1 MWTVKRVLEW
11 TTEYLGS
18 KGCDTPRLDAEVL
31 LGHCLDLS
39 RVGLYLNYERP
50 LSNTERDS
58 YRKLVVR
65 RACREPVSLII
76 GRKEFWSLPFKVMQ
90 GVLIPRPDTETLVEV
105 TLREMERF
113 PEPNILEIGVG
124 TGAVSICLL
133 HENPR
138 ATVFGVDIN
147 PLAIELSV
155 LNAGNLG
162 LKDRFLGL
170 QTDMTVAFRNGPL
183 FDIIISNPPYI
194 PSCDI
199 ERLAPEIVRFEPV
212 SALNGG
218 PEGLDIIHDI
228 IANAPDFLS
237 QSGCV
242 ILEIGDNQSKP
253 VESMFEAN
261 GRYTETDFFR
271 DLSGKIRV
279 VRAQIK

>member
-11 TTEYLGS
+11 TTEYLDS

-50 LSNTERDS
+50 LSNPERDS

-65 RACREPVSLII
+65 RASREPVSLII
-76 GRKEFWSLPFKVMQ
+76 GRKEFWSLPFKVIQ

-155 LNAGNLG
+155 VNARNLG
-162 LKDRFLGL
+162 LKDRFIAI
-170 QTDMTVAFRNGPL
+170 QTDLSVAFRTGPL

-194 PSCDI
+194 PSYDI
-199 ERLAPEIVRFEPV
+199 ERLAPEIVHFEPV

-242 ILEIGDNQSKP
+242 ILEIGENQSKP
-253 VESMFEAN
+253 VESMFRAT
-261 GRYTETDFFR
+261 GRYTATDFFR